1 MTLIHLRAP
10 TPPQPFP
17 TTPPPTTF
25 SPASLYCPVVSVTLT
40 APYCK
45 APGGLMISPCRG
57 NARLRADA
65 RAAAADIVFQLNYR
79 PYTLFPVVA
88 QRGCRSIMGGGGA
101 VKQLQPR
108 RRLLVWTFCPCAGSR
123 RRLRAPVHHIYTA
136 TKRPILPARTGEKRM
151 PPICCALINM
161 PPCGTIQE

>member
-1 MTLIHLRAP
+1 MTLIHLCA
-10 TPPQPFP
+10 P
-17 TTPPPTTF
+17 TTPPTRLPPTSF
-25 SPASLYCPVVSVTLT
+25 SSASLYCPVVSVTLT

-45 APGGLMISPCRG
+45 APGGLMISPRRR
-57 NARLRADA
+57 NARLRVDA

-88 QRGCRSIMGGGGA
+88 QRGCRSIMGDGGA

-108 RRLLVWTFCPCAGSR
+108 RRLLVWTFCPCTGSR

-136 TKRPILPARTGEKRM
+136 TRRPIPSAAAEEKRM

>member
-1 MTLIHLRAP
+1 MTLIHLWA
-10 TPPQPFP
+10 P
-17 TTPPPTTF
+17 TTPPRPPPTSF

-45 APGGLMISPCRG
+45 APGGLMISPCRR

-65 RAAAADIVFQLNYR
+65 RADIVFQLNYR

-101 VKQLQPR
+101 VKQLQPW
-108 RRLLVWTFCPCAGSR
+108 RRLLVWTFCPCTGSL
-123 RRLRAPVHHIYTA
+123 RRLQAPVHHIYTA
-136 TKRPILPARTGEKRM
+136 TKRPIPSAVAEEKRM
-151 PPICCALINM
+151 PPICCALVNM